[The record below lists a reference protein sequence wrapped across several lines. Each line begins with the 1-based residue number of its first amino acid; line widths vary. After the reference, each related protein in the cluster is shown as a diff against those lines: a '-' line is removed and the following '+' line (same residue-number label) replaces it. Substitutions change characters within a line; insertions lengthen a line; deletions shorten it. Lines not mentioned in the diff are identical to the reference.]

1 MEIVKP
7 DGMVEDGAELI
18 VQRLEIGLRIG
29 LALLIPIS
37 EQLVLP
43 CNHIFGGDLVDFP
56 LAEVREQLRFDDILL
71 GLPCAFFQPRLEI
84 VGVDFTER
92 LKAHVQISGILL
104 LKLLLP
110 FQCFSPCG
118 ESALAFGLAFSCP
131 VRVLCHHIPR
141 TVFLVLIS
149 WHLHP
154 SFLFR
159 RTVH

>member
-1 MEIVKP
+1 MLFWTKEEYQKFA
-7 DGMVEDGAELI
+7 EELI

-110 FQCFSPCG
+110 FQCFSPG
-118 ESALAFGLAFSCP
+118 DAGVFKNA
-131 VRVLCHHIPR
+131 VRSEKERSYFHGNQKLSP
-141 TVFLVLIS
+141 
-149 WHLHP
+149 P
-154 SFLFR
+154 
-159 RTVH
+159 